1 MLVQRFLED
10 KDAESANLNVGADMR
25 KINYCF
31 KLLKEM
37 YIQLTKQGSTKP
49 GQLAITSNNSNS
61 NTIQQSQQQPNIT
74 IVDSSLYDTKEM
86 KDLKDTL
93 RQRDNEISIE
103 FALIIFF

>member
-10 KDAESANLNVGADMR
+10 KDAESTNLNVGADMR